1 MKTENTNTPSKKY
14 TKAQYVTYCALFCAL
29 GALLPQAFH
38 AFGALSGTVFL
49 PMHIP
54 AMMAGFLLGPVAGV
68 VTGIIS
74 PILSCLITGGGMPI
88 PVKVPFMMLEIGTY
102 GLFCGFIYRAFTRTP
117 LPEIAKTVFTVL
129 TAQFAGRFVNI
140 LCTVFAVN
148 VLGVTHKAVSLAA
161 AVGSIG
167 TGLPG
172 IVIQLLFLPALMV
185 TLKRIHLHREHRN

>member
-74 PILSCLITGGGMPI
+74 PILSCLITGRRYAYP
-88 PVKVPFMMLEIGTY
+88 
-102 GLFCGFIYRAFTRTP
+102 
-117 LPEIAKTVFTVL
+117 
-129 TAQFAGRFVNI
+129 
-140 LCTVFAVN
+140 
-148 VLGVTHKAVSLAA
+148 HKSSVYDA
-161 AVGSIG
+161 
-167 TGLPG
+167 
-172 IVIQLLFLPALMV
+172 
-185 TLKRIHLHREHRN
+185 